1 MNWDDLK
8 IFLAVAEAPSM
19 RMAAKNLRVSHST
32 VSRRIDALESK
43 LAARLFERLP
53 EGYKLTPAGRDLL
66 PISQELR
73 ETVDAYSLKVLGR
86 DTELEGAICV
96 TMPDVIAIEVMM
108 PYIAEFQQLYPDI
121 MVRIE
126 ASMEV
131 FDLNRRE
138 ADIAFRFTNEPP
150 EHLIGRRVA
159 SAHQAVYAHKDY
171 AAQHDFNDPDC
182 EARWIGWGQPVEA
195 PTWIATSPFPHLKM
209 GNYFD
214 NPLIQREA
222 VRQKL
227 GLGFLPCAIMDKDED
242 FIRLTAPAPSR
253 EFWVLT
259 HKDLKDTA
267 RLRVFREFIFSKAG
281 EFSRLFSGQNK

>member
-19 RMAAKNLRVSHST
+19 RMAAKTLRVSHST
-32 VSRRIDALESK
+32 VSRRIEALESK
-43 LAARLFERLP
+43 LAARLFDRLP
-53 EGYKLTPAGRDLL
+53 EGYVLTPAGRDLV
-66 PISQELR
+66 PVSQELR
-73 ETVDAYSLKVLGR
+73 EKVDAYSLKVMGR
-86 DTELEGAICV
+86 DTELEGTICV
-96 TMPDVIAIEVMM
+96 TMPDVIAVEVIM

-121 MVRIE
+121 MIRIE

-131 FDLNRRE
+131 LDLNRRE

-159 SAHQAVYAHKDY
+159 TANQAVYVHKNY
-171 AAQHDFNDPDC
+171 AARHNFNDPDC
-182 EARWIGWGQPVEA
+182 AATWIGWGEPVDA
-195 PTWIATSPFPHLKM
+195 PKWIATSPYPHLKM
-209 GNYFD
+209 SNHFN

-222 VRQKL
+222 VRQQL
-227 GLGFLPCAIMDKDED
+227 GIGFLPCVIMDSDPSL
-242 FIRLTAPAPSR
+242 IRLTKPVPSR
-253 EFWVLT
+253 DFWVLT

-281 EFSRLFSGQNK
+281 ELSRKFGGGPN